1 MEIVSFFFL
10 LGMCDS
16 LNFSEGEYL
25 NNNNNNELLKE
36 EPSLMIR
43 PGNMYDLTHNFLTF
57 K

>member
-43 PGNMYDLTHNFLTF
+43 PGNMYDLTHNFLTL